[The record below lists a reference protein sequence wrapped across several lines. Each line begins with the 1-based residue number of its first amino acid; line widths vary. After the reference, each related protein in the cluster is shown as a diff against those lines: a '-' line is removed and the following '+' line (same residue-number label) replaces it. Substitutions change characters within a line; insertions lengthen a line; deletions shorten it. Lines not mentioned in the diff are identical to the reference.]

1 MQALRQLGG
10 GILIGILSLL
20 VVIGGS
26 SLALAEGYIG
36 LPPTPTQTASPTSPF
51 PPTPTTGGPT
61 IEPSPTIVPTSTDTP
76 VPPTTCPPPS
86 GWVLVTIQV
95 GDTLQSLAAR
105 YRTTPELLAAANC
118 LFSTELLPGYGIYV
132 PPTSSTAPPVACG
145 APPGWIQYTV
155 QPGDN
160 LYQISLR
167 YGVTV
172 AQLQQAN
179 CLANPNDIH
188 VGQRLWVPNVPTIT
202 PPVTPIEIEF
212 GTGTPE
218 QPTPEPATETPT
230 PAPTDTPQPADTTA
244 PTATGTST
252 PTATPSPATPPN

>member
-10 GILIGILSLL
+10 GIFIGILSLL

-51 PPTPTTGGPT
+51 PPTPTVGGPT
-61 IEPSPTIVPTSTDTP
+61 VEPSATIIPTFTNTP

-105 YRTTPELLAAANC
+105 YHTTPEFLAAANC

-132 PPTSSTAPPVACG
+132 PPTSPTAPPVACG

-167 YGVTV
+167 YGITV
-172 AQLQQAN
+172 AQLKQAN
-179 CLANPNDIH
+179 CLTSDTINA
-188 VGQRLWVPNVPTIT
+188 GQRLWVPNVPTMT
-202 PPVTPIEIEF
+202 PPVTPIELEF

-218 QPTPEPATETPT
+218 PPTESPTDTPTPTVPTTAADTTEPTATETPT
-230 PAPTDTPQPADTTA
+230 PTL
-244 PTATGTST
+244 TSS
-252 PTATPSPATPPN
+252 PTATP

>member
-10 GILIGILSLL
+10 GILIGILSLV

-36 LPPTPTQTASPTSPF
+36 LPPTPTQTASATSPF
-51 PPTPTTGGPT
+51 PPTPTVSGPA
-61 IEPSPTIVPTSTDTP
+61 IEPSPTIVPTLTNTP

-118 LFSTELLPGYGIYV
+118 LFSTELLPGYGMYV
-132 PPTSSTAPPVACG
+132 PPTAPTVPPVACG

-167 YGVTV
+167 YGITV
-172 AQLQQAN
+172 PQLKQAN
-179 CLANPNDIH
+179 CLTSDIIN
-188 VGQRLWVPNVPTIT
+188 VGQKLWVPNVPTIT
-202 PPVTPIEIEF
+202 PPVTPVEIEF

-230 PAPTDTPQPADTTA
+230 ITPTDTPQPTDAA
-244 PTATGTST
+244 PTASGTPASIPTST
-252 PTATPSPATPPN
+252 TPPN

>member
-51 PPTPTTGGPT
+51 PPTPTVSGPT
-61 IEPSPTIVPTSTDTP
+61 VEPSPTIVPTLTNTP

-118 LFSTELLPGYGIYV
+118 LFSQELLPGYGIYV
-132 PPTSSTAPPVACG
+132 PPTSPTSPPVACG

-167 YGVTV
+167 YGITV
-172 AQLQQAN
+172 PQLKQAN
-179 CLANPNDIH
+179 CLTSDTIN
-188 VGQRLWVPNVPTIT
+188 VGQRLWVPNVPTMT
-202 PPVTPIEIEF
+202 PPVTPAELEF

-218 QPTPEPATETPT
+218 LPTEPATETPT
-230 PAPTDTPQPADTTA
+230 PTSPPTATDTVEPTDTPTPEPASTSTE
-244 PTATGTST
+244 PPSPTST
-252 PTATPSPATPPN
+252 P

>member
-10 GILIGILSLL
+10 GLLIGILSLL
-20 VVIGGS
+20 AVIGGS

-36 LPPTPTQTASPTSPF
+36 LPPTPSQTASPASPF
-51 PPTPTTGGPT
+51 LPTPTVSGPAV
-61 IEPSPTIVPTSTDTP
+61 EPSATIIPTFTNTP

-86 GWVLVTIQV
+86 GWVLVTIQA
-95 GDTLQSLAAR
+95 GDTLPSLAAR
-105 YRTTPELLAAANC
+105 YHTTPELLAAANC

-132 PPTSSTAPPVACG
+132 PPTSPTAPPAACG

-167 YGVTV
+167 YGITV
-172 AQLQQAN
+172 AQLKQAN
-179 CLANPNDIH
+179 CLTSDTINA
-188 VGQRLWVPNVPTIT
+188 GQRLWVPNVPTMT
-202 PPVTPIEIEF
+202 PPVTPIELEF

-218 QPTPEPATETPT
+218 APTESPTETPTPTMPATDTTEPTATETPT
-230 PAPTDTPQPADTTA
+230 PSPTSSP
-244 PTATGTST
+244 TST
-252 PTATPSPATPPN
+252 P